1 MEAIQ
6 AQMCHSLEDE
16 FDEVMEPPLDEFD
29 MWDHQQALSAERTP
43 QKRAMISHLQK
54 SFLEQLH
61 SECDL
66 NEAAANA
73 IRSLKGFT
81 PGSSPGSPPT
91 ISSGEFA
98 IFDEEDRMGQDCEV
112 DAFDLFAARS
122 ASIEAMDDD
131 RKRLVGK
138 MQAAFL
144 DALNDQDAN
153 GAAAAALKNVLGS
166 SASARSQRAKE
177 LFQTFYRENLEQLND
192 ANAAAASA

>member
-1 MEAIQ
+1 
-6 AQMCHSLEDE
+6 
-16 FDEVMEPPLDEFD
+16 
-29 MWDHQQALSAERTP
+29 
-43 QKRAMISHLQK
+43 
-54 SFLEQLH
+54 
-61 SECDL
+61 
-66 NEAAANA
+66 
-73 IRSLKGFT
+73 
-81 PGSSPGSPPT
+81 
-91 ISSGEFA
+91 
-98 IFDEEDRMGQDCEV
+98 MGQDCEV

-166 SASARSQRAKE
+166 SASARTAAAACGCCFVVFVMLLAFGFGRSQRAKE